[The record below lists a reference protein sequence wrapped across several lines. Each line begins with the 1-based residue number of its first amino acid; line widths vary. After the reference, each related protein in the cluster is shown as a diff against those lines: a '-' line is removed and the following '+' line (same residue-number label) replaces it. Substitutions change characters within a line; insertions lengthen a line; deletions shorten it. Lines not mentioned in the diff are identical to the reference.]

1 MVSEIAI
8 SAILAPILMVANT
21 KAVLQILRG
30 QDAGWQVQQRDA
42 DGLEFADAFKAMRW
56 QIVVGVCFV
65 IALAFRPDLSMF
77 FAPIVLP
84 LLAAPWIAMWTSRRS
99 AGDAFLARGWMV
111 IPEEDG
117 SVSVAALPPKRPA
130 YEPARQPVAQPA

>member
-1 MVSEIAI
+1 V

-30 QDAGWQVQQRDA
+30 QDAGWHVQQRDA
-42 DGLEFADAFKAMRW
+42 DGLAFRDAFKAMRW
-56 QIVVGVCFV
+56 QMVVG
-65 IALAFRPDLSMF
+65 ALFAGALCFRPDLASF

-84 LLAAPWIAMWTSRRS
+84 LLAAPWIAVWTSRRTS
-99 AGDAFLARGWMV
+99 GDAFAERGLMV

-117 SVSVAALPPKRPA
+117 SVSVSTLPAPRHAPAARPA
-130 YEPARQPVAQPA
+130 YEPVAQIA

>member
-1 MVSEIAI
+1 M
-8 SAILAPILMVANT
+8 ANT

-42 DGLEFADAFKAMRW
+42 DGLVFADALKSMRW
-56 QIVVGVCFV
+56 QIVVGLCFV

-77 FAPIVLP
+77 FVPIVLP
-84 LLAAPWIAMWTSRRS
+84 LLASPWIAMWTSRRR
-99 AGDAFLARGWMV
+99 AGDAFAARGWMI

-117 SVSVAALPPKRPA
+117 SVAVAALPPARPGT
-130 YEPARQPVAQPA
+130 EPARRPVAQPA